1 MKDVVKDLFNAI
13 FSFGTVA
20 MIGCVLL
27 IWLVIEGAER
37 NRVYNEICY
46 ARGSVLV
53 QTDAGFRCASPEAL
67 TKVN

>member
-27 IWLVIEGAER
+27 IWLVIDIAER
-37 NRVYNEICY
+37 DRVYNEICY

-53 QTDAGFRCASPEAL
+53 QTDAGHRCADPVTL
-67 TKVN
+67 TKVK